1 MTSPI
6 VSTEWLANRLLDP
19 TIKVIEVSSK
29 LGDEAPYETNHIPGA
44 LNFYWKDLCWHN
56 SDREF
61 VTPGELANRLG
72 KVGISDTHALVLI
85 LEGEVT
91 SEEIINFTSLLKKDI
106 KDRYGINLQIE
117 PTIF

>member
-6 VSTEWLANRLLDP
+6 VSTDWLADRLLDP

-29 LGDEAPYETNHIPGA
+29 LGDEAPYRTGHIPGA
-44 LNFYWKDLCWHN
+44 VNFYWKVLCWHD

-72 KVGISDTHALVLI
+72 KVGIS
-85 LEGEVT
+85 E
-91 SEEIINFTSLLKKDI
+91 
-106 KDRYGINLQIE
+106 KDRIVLYGDPVQYGTYALWALPMAGHPEVFILGIR
-117 PTIF
+117 

>member
-6 VSTEWLANRLLDP
+6 VSTDWLTDRLLDP

-29 LGDEAPYETNHIPGA
+29 LGDEAPYRTTHIPGA
-44 LNFYWKDLCWHN
+44 VNFYWKDLCWHD

-72 KVGISDTHALVLI
+72 KVGISEKDRI
-85 LEGEVT
+85 NPDGT
-91 SEEIINFTSLLKKDI
+91 SIFTSVTGSVF
-106 KDRYGINLQIE
+106 GISSISTNTFVKAI
-117 PTIF
+117 TA